1 MLFRSSG
8 HVILRDVDLSV
19 PKGAVVALL
28 GPSGCGKT
36 TLLRLIA
43 GFDAADSGTIAVDE
57 RVVDAPGVHVP
68 PEKRRIGYVPQE
80 GTLFPHLSV
89 ADNVAFGL
97 PRAERGSARVAEVM
111 RLTGIAG
118 LERRY
123 PHELSGGQQQ
133 RTALARALAPD
144 PGLKIGRAHV

>member
-1 MLFRSSG
+1 MPDGNEYDVEFRG
-8 HVILRDVDLSV
+8 ITKRFGDVAAVNNVSLQVHKGEFLS
-19 PKGAVVALL
+19 LL

-97 PRAERGSARVAEVM
+97 PRAERGSARVAEV
-111 RLTGIAG
+111 
-118 LERRY
+118 
-123 PHELSGGQQQ
+123 
-133 RTALARALAPD
+133 TAKFNA
-144 PGLKIGRAHV
+144 